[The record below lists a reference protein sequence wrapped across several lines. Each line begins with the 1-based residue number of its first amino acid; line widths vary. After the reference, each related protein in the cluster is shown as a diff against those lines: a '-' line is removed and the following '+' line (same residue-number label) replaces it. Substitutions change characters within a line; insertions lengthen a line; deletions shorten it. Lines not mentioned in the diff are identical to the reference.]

1 MTASVPGWHHRSY
14 CHRALIASAAPPAQ
28 IRLPRRGMERLDL
41 LLLAI
46 EALDLHGSEAMV
58 WSCQQLELKE
68 SFPDRVALWKSRCR
82 NPLRRAS
89 RRGELSL
96 GERQGLIEL
105 ACMLSERLYP
115 MLRQLLS
122 SNEPEELN
130 RQRWGLFR
138 DRYNELVRERMNGRR
153 GAIRQ
158 LLDPEQ
164 GEELRRDMVLT
175 LAFCAGPGGVQRL
188 EASLLDGSR

>member
-1 MTASVPGWHHRSY
+1 
-14 CHRALIASAAPPAQ
+14 
-28 IRLPRRGMERLDL
+28 MERLDL

-58 WSCQQLELKE
+58 WSCQQLELQE

-89 RRGELSL
+89 RRGELST

-105 ACMLSERLYP
+105 VCMLSERLYP

-122 SNEPEELN
+122 SNEPEEIN

-138 DRYNELVRERMNGRR
+138 ERYNELVRERMNGRR

-158 LLDPEQ
+158 LLDPDQ

>member
-1 MTASVPGWHHRSY
+1 
-14 CHRALIASAAPPAQ
+14 
-28 IRLPRRGMERLDL
+28 
-41 LLLAI
+41 
-46 EALDLHGSEAMV
+46 
-58 WSCQQLELKE
+58 
-68 SFPDRVALWKSRCR
+68 
-82 NPLRRAS
+82 
-89 RRGELSL
+89 
-96 GERQGLIEL
+96 
-105 ACMLSERLYP
+105 MLSERLYP

>member
-1 MTASVPGWHHRSY
+1 
-14 CHRALIASAAPPAQ
+14 LIASAAPPAP
-28 IRLPRRGMERLDL
+28 IRLPRRGLERLDL

-58 WSCQQLELKE
+58 WSCQQLQLQE

-105 ACMLSERLYP
+105 VCMLSERLYP

-122 SNEPEELN
+122 STEPEEIN
-130 RQRWGLFR
+130 TQRWALFR
-138 DRYNELVRERMNGRR
+138 ERYNDLVRERMNGRR

-158 LLDPEQ
+158 LLDPAQ
-164 GEELRRDMVLT
+164 GDQLRRDMVLT

>member
-1 MTASVPGWHHRSY
+1 
-14 CHRALIASAAPPAQ
+14 
-28 IRLPRRGMERLDL
+28 MERLDL

-58 WSCQQLELKE
+58 WSCQQLNLEHE
-68 SFPDRVALWKSRCR
+68 FPNRVALWKSRCR
-82 NPLRRAS
+82 NPLRLAS

-96 GERQGLIEL
+96 AERQGMVTMV
-105 ACMLSERLYP
+105 CMLADRLYP

-122 SNEPEELN
+122 SAEPPELN
-130 RQRWGLFR
+130 RQRWDLFKE
-138 DRYNELVRERMNGRR
+138 RYNDLVRARMNGRR

-164 GEELRRDMVLT
+164 GEQLRREMVLT
-175 LAFCAGPGGVQRL
+175 LAFCAGRGGVQRL